1 MATSP
6 EVGTGRWAQ
15 DPRAWDLDS
24 VLDYG
29 PQLHRRGLEWQQ
41 RFELL
46 WPVHAW
52 RIVVPVGERAK
63 LDPLQRVILRLRRAG
78 LMEPQELAARVG
90 VDPELV
96 VHLAAELRDL
106 GYLDDLGRVTEHGTF
121 ALQDLIPSNRSLRT
135 GWVFQD
141 AVGGEWLPRFT
152 TELIDVDVEPDE
164 RGFPLVR
171 RGSRGD
177 PRLDPA
183 FVVPAL
189 RPFADHPEASDI
201 LDLLRRHRR
210 DLRRLKRAGTDL
222 TPHLAPAGERV
233 EGIAKVPEAYH
244 LRTFVY
250 VPRDLELEGQPWYV
264 AEPFGFGASPMLR
277 SLLERLRQEQDEGL
291 RRRLDQ
297 ITGVHLHQ
305 AREQW
310 QAMNDLLREQAE
322 RIVADGFPAATGDAE
337 EVRAALVEGH
347 LALGR
352 AQEAAQ
358 RTPPPPLP
366 ATEIGTLL
374 RGALELSLQ
383 VLHRRFPP
391 GDAWQALFSR
401 DARSKC
407 WEQLGKGLRKRTLQV
422 RGEALG
428 FPPLPS
434 AVHGPSPGRV
444 KEAAERVDVSNLRPK
459 VAVFLLAATSNPDHP
474 FWRLALR
481 TPDWINRADDLVE
494 RANKAAHPTS
504 RQRATLE
511 DVEGWAESALT
522 LCRELFEAM
531 APNPQAANRGTEE
544 SSSDG

>member
-1 MATSP
+1 
-6 EVGTGRWAQ
+6 
-15 DPRAWDLDS
+15 
-24 VLDYG
+24 
-29 PQLHRRGLEWQQ
+29 
-41 RFELL
+41 
-46 WPVHAW
+46 
-52 RIVVPVGERAK
+52 
-63 LDPLQRVILRLRRAG
+63 
-78 LMEPQELAARVG
+78 VG

-121 ALQDLIPSNRSLRT
+121 ALEDLIPSNRSLRT
-135 GWVFQD
+135 GWVFQE

-152 TELIDVDVEPDE
+152 TELLDLDVEPDD

-189 RPFADHPEASDI
+189 RPFADGPQANDI

-233 EGIAKVPEAYH
+233 EGIAGVPEAFH

-264 AEPFGFGASPMLR
+264 AEPFGFGASPLLR
-277 SLLERLRQEQDEGL
+277 SILERLRQEQDEGL

-322 RIVADGFPAATGDAE
+322 RLVDEGFSASAADALD
-337 EVRAALVEGH
+337 VRNALVEGYV
-347 LALGR
+347 ALGS
-352 AQEAAQ
+352 AQEAAE

-366 ATEIGTLL
+366 ASEIGTLL
-374 RGALELSLQ
+374 RGALELALQ
-383 VLHRRFPP
+383 ALHRRRPP
-391 GDAWQALFSR
+391 GDAWQRLFESDR
-401 DARSKC
+401 RT
-407 WEQLGKGLRKRTLQV
+407 QLGKGLRRRTLEECG
-422 RGEALG
+422 RALE

-434 AVHGPSPGRV
+434 AVHSASPGRV
-444 KEAAERVDVSNLRPK
+444 QEAAQRVEISNLRPK
-459 VAVFLLAATSNPDHP
+459 VAAFLLAATSDPGHP
-474 FWRLALR
+474 FRLLAQR
-481 TPDWINRADDLVE
+481 APDWILRADDLVDQ
-494 RANKAAHPTS
+494 ANKAVHPTS
-504 RQRATLE
+504 RQRVTLE
-511 DVEGWAESALT
+511 VVEGWADSALS

-531 APNPQAANRGTEE
+531 APVP
-544 SSSDG
+544 